1 MKDEPEIEGTDEFQR
16 YTRQRPEKIEKDE
29 KATFNPIMWWFG
41 KRTKFLILY
50 QFTFN
55 MLIYSVM
62 STECERV
69 FSSTKRTITPKR
81 NALSE
86 RIIEACECL
95 KAWWR
100 NKVISVAVEA
110 TRKRKASATEKN
122 EEQAELSNW
131 ERH

>member
-1 MKDEPEIEGTDEFQR
+1 
-16 YTRQRPEKIEKDE
+16 
-29 KATFNPIMWWFG
+29 
-41 KRTKFLILY
+41 
-50 QFTFN
+50 
-55 MLIYSVM
+55 MLICLTM
-62 STECERV
+62 LTECERV
-69 FSSTKRTITPKR
+69 FSSAKRTITPER

-110 TRKRKASATEKN
+110 TRKRKTSATEED
-122 EEQAELSNW
+122 EEQTGLSNW